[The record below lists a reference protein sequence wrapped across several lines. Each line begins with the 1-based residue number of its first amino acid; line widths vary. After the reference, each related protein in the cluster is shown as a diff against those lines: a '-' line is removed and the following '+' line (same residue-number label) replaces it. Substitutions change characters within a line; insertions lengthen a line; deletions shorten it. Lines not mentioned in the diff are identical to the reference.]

1 MKKLLLIICCSFAGL
16 AFSAEYTVQS
26 IPNPIMTD
34 AHAYVSNPDGILKS
48 ETVQKINFVLDSLK
62 MNTGAEVAVVML
74 NSIGQAELNSFAT
87 ELFTA
92 WGIGKAK
99 QDNGL
104 LVLFVLDQRKVKFE
118 VGYGLEGVLPDAICK
133 RIQTQVMTPEFKK
146 GNYDGGM
153 LAGIQYVQS
162 YIRQEPVNKEV
173 AVAIAWDEILPF
185 AIAAYLLLILFTW
198 VWISNAIQKVQ
209 RNPKLISNIARY
221 KAIKN
226 EKSGILSLVA
236 IMLPVVGFVAILFFS
251 QPAFLLLLIPIP
263 FTTIP
268 GNIYGKL
275 MMIKIRRKPIPCT
288 VCDGKMH
295 ILSEK
300 QEDVHLKLAQ
310 QFEEQLHAIDY
321 DVFVCDKCDNQA
333 IFSLDKPSAYSECP
347 KCGTK
352 AFILKEKRTL
362 VAPTYI
368 TAGTERTIYHCKFCG
383 HEENNNTNIP
393 RLTRSSGALVGGAI
407 AGGLFSGGGGFG
419 GGSGGGGGMGV
430 GFSGVQSGV
439 GLVGVTAH
447 EEVGGWGS
455 LSPSRRAL

>member
-1 MKKLLLIICCSFAGL
+1 MKNLVLIFFCSLASFA
-16 AFSAEYTVQS
+16 FSVEYTVQS
-26 IPNPIMTD
+26 IPNPITSNAND
-34 AHAYVSNPDGILKS
+34 YVSNPDEILNV
-48 ETVQKINFVLDSLK
+48 ETEQQINSMLDSLK
-62 MNTGAEVAVVML
+62 IKTGAEVAVVMV
-74 NSIGQAELNSFAT
+74 NSIGQSELNSFAT

-133 RIQTQVMTPEFKK
+133 RIQTQAMTPEFKK
-146 GNYDGGM
+146 GNYDAGM

-162 YIRQEPVNKEV
+162 YILQEPVAAEV
-173 AVAIAWDEILPF
+173 VTPLAWDQIIPYSIGL
-185 AIAAYLLLILFTW
+185 YLLLMLFTW
-198 VWISNAIQKVQ
+198 IWINNAIQKVKK
-209 RNPKLISNIARY
+209 NPKLISNIARY

-236 IMLPVVGFVAILFFS
+236 IMLPVIGFVGILFFS
-251 QPAFLLLLIPIP
+251 QPAFLILLIPIP

-275 MMIKIRRKPIPCT
+275 MMLKIRRQPIQCN

-310 QFEEQLHAIDY
+310 KFEEQLHAIDY
-321 DVFVCDKCDNQA
+321 DVFVCDKCDNEA
-333 IFSLDKPSAYSECP
+333 IFSLDKPSAYSDCP

-352 AFILKEKRTL
+352 AFILKEKRTI

-368 TAGTERTIYHCKFCG
+368 SGGTERTIFYCKFCG
-383 HEENNNTNIP
+383 HEENHNNNIP
-393 RLTRSSGALVGGAI
+393 RLTRTDKALIGGAI
-407 AGGLFSGGGGFG
+407 AGGLFSGGGGFRGGSGFG
-419 GGSGGGGGMGV
+419 GGGGGGSFGGGMSGGGGSS
-430 GFSGVQSGV
+430 SG
-439 GLVGVTAH
+439 
-447 EEVGGWGS
+447 W
-455 LSPSRRAL
+455 

>member
-1 MKKLLLIICCSFAGL
+1 MKKLLVIVFCSL
-16 AFSAEYTVQS
+16 ASFVFSAEYTVQS
-26 IPNPIMTD
+26 IPNPITTD
-34 AHAYVSNPDGILKS
+34 AHAYVSNPDGILKE
-48 ETVQKINFVLDSLK
+48 ETVQQINYMLDSLK
-62 MNTGAEVAVVML
+62 AQTGAEVAVVMV
-74 NSIGQAELNSFAT
+74 NSIGQSELNSFAT
-87 ELFTA
+87 ELFTT

-104 LVLFVLDQRKVKFE
+104 LVLIVLDQRNVKFE

-133 RIQTQVMTPEFKK
+133 RIQTQAMTPEFKN
-146 GNYDGGM
+146 GNYDAGM

-162 YIRQEPVNKEV
+162 YIQQEPVAAEV
-173 AVAIAWDEILPF
+173 VTPIAWDEILPF
-185 AIAAYLLLILFTW
+185 AVGIYILLILLTW
-198 VWISNAIQKVQ
+198 ILISNSIQKT
-209 RNPKLISNIARY
+209 RKNTKLISNIGRY

-236 IMLPVVGFVAILFFS
+236 IMLPVIGFVGILFFS
-251 QPAFLLLLIPIP
+251 QPIFLLLLLPIP
-263 FTTIP
+263 LTTIP

-275 MMIKIRRKPIPCT
+275 MMLKIRREPIPCT

-352 AFILKEKRTL
+352 AFILEDKKTL

-368 TAGTERTIYHCKFCG
+368 TGGTERTTYRCKFCG
-383 HEENNNTNIP
+383 HEENHNNNIP
-393 RLTRSSGALVGGAI
+393 RLNRSSGPFVGGAI

-419 GGSGGGGGMGV
+419 GGSGDGGGSFGGGMSGGGGSS
-430 GFSGVQSGV
+430 SG
-439 GLVGVTAH
+439 
-447 EEVGGWGS
+447 W
-455 LSPSRRAL
+455 